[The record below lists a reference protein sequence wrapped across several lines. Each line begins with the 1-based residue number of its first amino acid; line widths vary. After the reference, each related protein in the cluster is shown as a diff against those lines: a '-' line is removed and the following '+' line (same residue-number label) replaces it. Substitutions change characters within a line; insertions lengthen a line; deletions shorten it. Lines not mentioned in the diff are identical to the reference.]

1 MNKTKNLIIIELCKF
16 ISFIF
21 QIIPEVDKYN
31 INNYLQIMQKRI
43 KKIQYNIYNSN
54 D

>member
-16 ISFIF
+16 VSLVL
-21 QIIPEVDKYN
+21 QIIPEADKYN
-31 INNYLQIMQKRI
+31 INNYLKIMQKRI
-43 KKIQYNIYNSN
+43 KKIEYNIYNSS